1 MLSDLLS
8 SLDKIR
14 DAALGEIRGA
24 SSLREIE
31 DLRVRRLGKKSE
43 LNAAMRGMAALSPDE
58 KPVLGQR
65 ANETKETLTA
75 AIAARKQALAEEEK
89 RQRVAGEILDVT
101 LPGDRPRRGRVH
113 PLTRIIEEVERVFI
127 SMGFTV
133 EEGPDIEDDYH
144 NFEALNI
151 PKDHPAR
158 DMHDTFYLPN
168 DRLLRT
174 HTSPVQI
181 RTMRRHKPPLAVIAV
196 GRVYRVDADQTH
208 SPVFHQ
214 VEGFMVDTRITFGD
228 LKGVLHHFL
237 RQMFGKDVELRFR
250 PSFFPFTEPSA
261 EVDMKWTVTKEIDG
275 ARLDIDEWLEILGA
289 GMIHPAVMESVGYD
303 PSKYT
308 GFAFGAGIERLAM
321 LKYGIKDI
329 RLFYENDVR
338 FLEQF

>member
-1 MLSDLLS
+1 MLSDLLT
-8 SLDKIR
+8 SLDRIR
-14 DAALGEIRGA
+14 DGALDEIQGA
-24 SSLREIE
+24 SSLKDIE
-31 DLRVRRLGKKSE
+31 DLRVKYLGKKSD
-43 LNAAMRGMAALSPDE
+43 LNAAMRGMGALSADE
-58 KPVLGQR
+58 KPLLGQR
-65 ANETKETLTA
+65 ANETKEALSN
-75 AIAARKQALAEEEK
+75 AIAARKDALSGDEKQA
-89 RQRVAGEILDVT
+89 RVAGETIDVT
-101 LPGDRPRRGRVH
+101 LPGDHARRGRLH
-113 PLTRIIEEVERVFI
+113 PLTRVTEEVERVFI

-158 DMHDTFYLPN
+158 DMHDTFYLAN

-181 RTMRRHKPPLAVIAV
+181 RTMQRHKPPLAVIAP

-214 VEGFMVDTRITFGD
+214 VEGFLVDTHVSFGD

-237 RQMFGKDVELRFR
+237 REMFGQDVELRFR

-261 EVDMKWTVTKEIDG
+261 EVDMKWTVTREIDG
-275 ARLDIDEWLEILGA
+275 ARVEVDEWLEILGA

-308 GFAFGAGIERLAM
+308 GFAFGAGIERLTM